1 VASTVRDAHMRD
13 YHAIVL
19 SDGCAAV
26 SDDIHR
32 TALADLRSVADVMS
46 CNELLAQLRG

>member
-1 VASTVRDAHMRD
+1 VRD
-13 YHAIVL
+13 YHVIVL

-26 SDDIHR
+26 SDEIHQ

-46 CNELLAQLRG
+46 CSELLAQLPG